1 MNYGDPVDWSPEL
14 RQMDLVALDFTVEIV
29 HNYNVGEEP
38 EFLAALDGLFVN
50 TRCGASLREV
60 HIANYDGLR
69 RVPDALRS
77 LTHLQ
82 HLDLSDNDIDV
93 LPDWVGELPL
103 VILNLNGTHLR
114 TLPTSLRSTRTLRV
128 LELVYTSWLS
138 GPIRYRDSDGRE
150 LVVMIVGQEEVDF
163 GEDTADEVARIDGEL
178 QPLSLA
184 LPDLRFRLHESSWDR
199 GYTTDARVGASPR
212 TWWHAG
218 CGVHWTDPSFYNGEY
233 ARVYF

>member
-1 MNYGDPVDWSPEL
+1 M
-14 RQMDLVALDFTVEIV
+14 
-29 HNYNVGEEP
+29 
-38 EFLAALDGLFVN
+38 N

-60 HIANYDGLR
+60 HIANYHGLR

-128 LELVYTSWLS
+128 QELVYTSWLS

-150 LVVMIVGQEEVDF
+150 LVVMIVGHEEVDF

-184 LPDLRFRLHESSWDR
+184 LPELRIRLHERYWDQGWPR
-199 GYTTDARVGASPR
+199 LGEFPR
-212 TWWHAG
+212 TWWHAR
-218 CGVHWTDPSFYNGEY
+218 CGVHWTDPSFYY
-233 ARVYF
+233 LPWS